1 MVRDSVGTRP
11 TEHRVQQEI
20 SSSTAVALQFQD
32 SIGTRVALC
41 QPARTRRP
49 RDGTWGCDS
58 GVTRTTRGW
67 SVRSIDGPAQPS
79 PAHLTSSWNQKY
91 TMPCVMFRSEHVT
104 PIRTWIFWSVFGLVV
119 GRWRG
124 GRRWLREVVTEPMDV
139 RPTRGGD
146 ASSDGRLALTTAAA
160 AHNQG

>member
-20 SSSTAVALQFQD
+20 SSSTAVALQFWD

-41 QPARTRRP
+41 QPARMRRP

-58 GVTRTTRGW
+58 GVTRTDSW
-67 SVRSIDGPAQPS
+67 LVGPINRWPS

-91 TMPCVMFRSEHVT
+91 TMPCVMFRLEHVT

-124 GRRWLREVVTEPMDV
+124 GRCWLREVVTEPVDV
-139 RPTRGGD
+139 RATRGGD
-146 ASSDGRLALTTAAA
+146 ASSDGGLALTTVAA